1 MLTLGIIIT
10 IITGFLIIKSY
21 DTKNELHITEVIG
34 LTFPIGL
41 LIEVSIMTL
50 LDYLRLPLTTT
61 LILSGNLLIILALLF
76 FLKKRGV
83 NLSFDMDWREV
94 KSSILSKNLVWFALL
109 IMIGYLEYMNFAK
122 CLYFPTFDN
131 DSLVAFDTIGYL
143 FAKEH
148 TISGISFFNANY
160 NFEVSGA
167 GSYVAYTPLTQV
179 AYAFVYLFGAT
190 TSKLIPALL
199 FASFLFA
206 LYGVLQREIKAT
218 GAMLVTLFVLLTPEM
233 IAFSS
238 MSGVNVIHAIY
249 ASIGT
254 IYAIKWI
261 LKGRNERDV
270 NFWGSA
276 LLLSA
281 NLLTRSEGII
291 FIGASGLFMLLMV
304 VIKTKGWKNFIIW
317 CLITMIP
324 FILWEI
330 HRSVTG
336 MTTENFIIKELF
348 YDAEKLSSITN
359 GFKFLFVTEAYYGWT
374 FTVLLISCI
383 ITLFFIRRDK
393 KVWIGWSI
401 FVILI
406 VGYALALY
414 QVDYLW
420 DSIQNVLN
428 YSAKR
433 FFFSFVPLAWYIAA
447 TNYPIAKIFEQIDN
461 RLSFKRNK
469 VI

>member
-21 DTKNELHITEVIG
+21 DTKNELHLAEVIG

-41 LIEVSIMTL
+41 LIEVSIMLL
-50 LDYLRLPLTTT
+50 LDYLNLPLTTT

-83 NLSFDMDWREV
+83 DLSFNIDWSVV
-94 KSSILSKNLVWFALL
+94 KSSILSKNLVWVALL
-109 IMIGYLEYMNFAK
+109 IIIVYLEYLNFAK

-143 FAKEH
+143 FAQEH
-148 TISGISFFNANY
+148 SISDISFFDGNY
-160 NFEVSGA
+160 NFEAKGA
-167 GSYVAYTPLTQV
+167 GSYIAYTPLTQV
-179 AYAFVYLFGAT
+179 AYAFVYLFGAS

-218 GAMLVTLFVLLTPEM
+218 GAMLITLLVLLTPEM
-233 IAFSS
+233 ISFSS

-249 ASIGT
+249 ASIGM

-261 LKGRNERDV
+261 LRGNNERDV

-281 NLLTRSEGII
+281 NLMTRSEGII
-291 FIGASGLFMLLMV
+291 FIGASGLFMLLI
-304 VIKTKGWKNFIIW
+304 VIRTKGWKNFIIW
-317 CLITMIP
+317 CAITLTP

-330 HRSVTG
+330 HRSVSG
-336 MTTENFIIKELF
+336 MTTDNFIIKKLF
-348 YDAEKLSSITN
+348 YDAEKFNSIAS
-359 GFKFLFVTEAYYGWT
+359 GFKFLFTTEEYYGWT
-374 FTVLLISCI
+374 FTALLISCI
-383 ITLFFIRRDK
+383 ITLFFIRKDK
-393 KVWIGWSI
+393 MVWIKWSM
-401 FVILI
+401 FVIVV

-433 FFFSFVPLAWYIAA
+433 FLFSFVPLAWYIAA
-447 TNYPIAKIFEQIDN
+447 TNYPIAKTFEIIDN
-461 RLSFKRNK
+461 RLSFNRNK
-469 VI
+469 IV